1 MASTKYLV
9 ISSVVVAALAA
20 TPLVISNSVDKE
32 IEKNRIFLE
41 KHGLKQEIVSK
52 NGYVTS
58 QRDFTLEVVDAT
70 KTRDYLLDMLVAKNA
85 QYKIFAQSMKDIDAK
100 SVNESFNGLKF
111 RGTMHNSNLLPQE
124 STMSLI
130 LDHLPHSL
138 HAELAK
144 EEEASKMILPLLS
157 RGVMAFDLT
166 FDTRQ
171 NLRSLKVRDIKEK
184 MTIEKA
190 LLEIDTANQSLALN
204 EEGGVVKGLITIG
217 TQKFG
222 VTAEDGKLLSQLE
235 NFKYGFDY
243 KDDFN
248 NQGFLELGKY
258 VFDFEEPYSKVHLS
272 LGAIKANSNA
282 KEVGQEI
289 NLKADYTFNDI
300 AFKSDTDTA
309 NLKNMLVTLALR
321 GIQTPKIKKLQND
334 YNTLLLGANAPSD
347 EVLIGDFVAL
357 INDGVVLDLG
367 IALKE
372 LTGMLALK
380 NVSIDTHVEIAKN
393 NYTDKQSPLAIV
405 ELLDVTS
412 KVKIHKD
419 DRATLES
426 LGVSVPEDF
435 ALGKEEGEFFVYD
448 ILVKKGVISV
458 NGKPIQ

>member
-1 MASTKYLV
+1 MARTKYLV

-20 TPLVISNSVDKE
+20 TPLVISNSIDKE
-32 IEKNRIFLE
+32 IEKNRISLE
-41 KHGLKQEIVSK
+41 KYGLKQEIVNKS
-52 NGYVTS
+52 GYLTS

-85 QYKIFAQSMKDIDAK
+85 QYKVFAQSMKEIDAK

-130 LDHLPHSL
+130 LDRLPHAL
-138 HAELAK
+138 HEELVK
-144 EEEASKMILPLLS
+144 EEEASKMLLPLLS
-157 RGVMAFDLT
+157 RGVLAFDLT

-184 MTIEKA
+184 MKIDNAT
-190 LLEIDTANQSLALN
+190 LDIDTANQALALS
-204 EEGGVVKGLITIG
+204 EEGGVVKGLVTIG

-222 VTAEDGKLLSQLE
+222 VVAEEGKMLSQLE
-235 NFKYGFDY
+235 NLKYSFNY

-248 NQGFLELGKY
+248 NQGSLELGKY
-258 VFDFEEPYSKVHLS
+258 VFDFEEPYSKVYLS
-272 LGAIKANSNA
+272 LGAIKANSTA
-282 KEVGQEI
+282 KEVAQEV

-309 NLKNMLVTLALR
+309 NLKNMLLTLALR
-321 GIQTPKIKKLQND
+321 GIQTSKIKKLQND
-334 YNTLLLGANAPSD
+334 YNTLLLGTNAPSD

-357 INDGVVLDLG
+357 INDGVVVDLG
-367 IALKE
+367 VSFKE

-380 NVSIDTHVEIAKN
+380 NVSIDTHLEIAKN

-419 DRATLES
+419 DRTVLES

-448 ILVKKGVISV
+448 ILVKKGVVTV
-458 NGKPIQ
+458 NGKPLQ